1 MAIEGPEEDLVAL
14 DEALSKLAIEEPAK
28 ADLVKLKYFA
38 GLTLEQAAEML
49 DVSHATAE
57 RYWSYARVWLFREIQ
72 KST

>member
-1 MAIEGPEEDLVAL
+1 VVL
-14 DEALSKLAIEEPAK
+14 DEALAKLAIEDPAK
-28 ADLVKLKYFA
+28 AELVKLKYFA

-49 DVSHATAE
+49 DISHATAE